1 VETLGRG
8 KIEIRREKA
17 KRARVEDGRGRRRGD
32 PRKKKKRAKKAPNSQ
47 TLGRRAIIEIQAVN
61 PSRAEASRMARMM
74 MMMIAELQLRQII
87 RKGGEEAGGGAQQT
101 RV

>member
-74 MMMIAELQLRQII
+74 MMIAELQLRQII